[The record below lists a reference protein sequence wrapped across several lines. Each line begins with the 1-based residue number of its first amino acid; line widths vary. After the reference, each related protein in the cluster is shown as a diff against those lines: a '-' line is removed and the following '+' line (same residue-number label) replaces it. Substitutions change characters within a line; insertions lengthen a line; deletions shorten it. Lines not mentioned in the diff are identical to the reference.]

1 MAKGVRLGSRA
12 KQTRLKKAS
21 NDMARAKDFNSWREA
36 AKHHDELSGMED
48 WKSRDNSSLYD
59 SPEIRIRH
67 DRIKDLIEA
76 ENYQE
81 LLYSLNEG
89 IHGNMGGMGRP
100 VLYRQAK
107 LGTKYLVDDYV
118 KMIIR
123 ALKLIESA
131 PDAEISLVDKVDF
144 FRRASHCYG
153 RSALLMSG
161 GAGLIYYHHGV
172 VQTLIDENLLPNVFS
187 GASAGSWMCAQIG
200 THTDEELK
208 SGYFQKKIYDLPLI
222 ENTWEFI
229 RNGASAMD
237 MNAAKQVAI
246 DSFANDMTFQEA
258 YEHTGRYIN
267 VTIAPA
273 EKYQTSRLMNAI
285 TSPNVYI
292 RSAIDASSAVP
303 GLLPA
308 VTLYAKGA
316 DGKPKPYLPTRK
328 WVDGSFAEDLPT
340 KRLSRLY
347 GVNHYIVS
355 MINPASMFFTND
367 SLSMKQRNFREIL
380 NSQATTIAK
389 DVLHNLES
397 RMSRMG
403 LTQLSPAILFTHAV
417 LDQDYTGD
425 INMILKKKDYKWRH
439 VWFDFKD
446 EAEIR
451 NLVLAGARDTWPNIQ
466 MIRNAT
472 SIGKSIDGI
481 LENLDEM
488 EFKRRGNLPRH
499 LTLAN

>member
-1 MAKGVRLGSRA
+1 MAKGVRLGT
-12 KQTRLKKAS
+12 KGNQTRLRKAS
-21 NDMARAKDFNSWREA
+21 KDMERAKDFSSWRVA
-36 AKHHDELSGMED
+36 ARHHDELTGMEN
-48 WKSRDNSSLYD
+48 WKTRDNSSLYD
-59 SPEIRIRH
+59 SAEIRIRH
-67 DRIKDLIEA
+67 DRIKDLIET
-76 ENYQE
+76 ENYHE

-118 KMIIR
+118 KVIIR

-131 PDAEISLVDKVDF
+131 PESEISVVEKVDF

-200 THTDEELK
+200 THTNEELQ
-208 SGYFQKKIYDLPLI
+208 SGYFQKKIYDLPLV
-222 ENTWEFI
+222 ESTWDFI
-229 RNGASAMD
+229 KSGASAMD
-237 MNAAKQVAI
+237 MNAAKQVAM

-258 YEHTGRYIN
+258 FEHTGRYIN

-273 EKYQTSRLMNAI
+273 EKHQTSRLMNAI

-347 GVNHYIVS
+347 GVNHYLVS
-355 MINPASMFFTND
+355 MINPASMFFTNE
-367 SLSMKQRNFREIL
+367 SQSMKQRNFREIL
-380 NSQATTIAK
+380 NSQMTDLAK
-389 DVLHNLES
+389 DVLHGLEN

-403 LTQLSPAILFTHAV
+403 LTQLSPVILFTHAV

-446 EAEIR
+446 ENEIR
-451 NLVLAGARDTWPNIQ
+451 NLVLAGARDTWPNLQ

-472 SIGKSIDGI
+472 SIGKALDEI
-481 LENLDEM
+481 LENLDDKEL
-488 EFKRRGNLPRH
+488 KGKGNLPPH